1 MSIKKKLSSICHK
14 TLTRKIHSL
23 EINDEYVEKSTV
35 QYVWEAQLSLKKIH
49 ISLLQITQTNIF
61 KTLKLQKQ

>member
-14 TLTRKIHSL
+14 TLTRKIDSL
-23 EINDEYVEKSTV
+23 EINDEYEEKSTV